1 MGNPRLTAMM
11 SHARTAY
18 IEWLLKGDT
27 TTAANLA
34 NALSHLA
41 DYLDCTES
49 QALAK
54 VQGNE

>member
-1 MGNPRLTAMM
+1 MGNAYLTEIT
-11 SHARTAY
+11 SLARTAY
-18 IEWLLKGDT
+18 IEWLLNGDT

-34 NALSHLA
+34 SALSHLA